1 MLTASLNNF
10 YEEGRTV
17 GRFDSRFTGLDRDNL
32 GEFTDYDPSYTDILG
47 VFTGTLNS
55 YLREELG
62 YESDLPYEILSS
74 RVHPWDYGRF
84 TNRYV
89 ETAENLRQTLTTNPS
104 LKVHVSSGYY
114 DWQLPTLLPNI
125 HSIL

>member
-1 MLTASLNNF
+1 MTPA
-10 YEEGRTV
+10 TQ
-17 GRFDSRFTGLDRDNL
+17 
-32 GEFTDYDPSYTDILG
+32 
-47 VFTGTLNS
+47 TLWESSQVLFNS

-114 DWQLPTLLPNI
+114 DLATPYFATEYI
-125 HSIL
+125 HSILSVYILASTKTSPSTTTKLAT